1 MIYWNRIDNYAPFSE
16 KDEFSYKKTHH
27 KGHIDLRKN
36 EIERVEKNME
46 SFNEVFEYVLKYCHD
61 DPKVSDIGFN
71 KWIRILE
78 PYKFENNTAFLLTDS
93 EFTRKTTLEVYEPVL
108 KRAFAEAMGFEVNI
122 NILVKTKEAK
132 NEETV
137 EPVPTIS
144 ENNSIS
150 EALTFENFIKGKSN
164 ELAYAFC
171 IAVAGKNDNSPTPV
185 ANQTF
190 NPLFI
195 YGDSGLGKTHL
206 MKAIEN
212 EVLRKNP
219 DLNIIYT
226 TGENFVNELVMA
238 LEYHKTID
246 FHNKYRN
253 ADFLL
258 IDDIQFIAG
267 KERGQ
272 EEFFHTFNDLYN
284 AGKQIVLTSDIAPS
298 KISKLENRIRSR
310 FSLGV
315 QVDIQPPDFET
326 RMAIVKRKAELS
338 GLQLSDNVARII
350 AERVKTNI
358 RQLEGTVNKIKAL
371 TSYTNESPSVSM
383 AQRVIKEIMIANH
396 PAEITVDSIISEV
409 ANAFKVTPE
418 DIRSQNRQANISLA
432 RKITIYLMKEI
443 KGMTYSDI
451 GTELNKNHST
461 MTIHYQGVVDTLKK
475 NSDLKETVDDIIK
488 NLKN

>member
-1 MIYWNRIDNYAPFSE
+1 
-16 KDEFSYKKTHH
+16 
-27 KGHIDLRKN
+27 
-36 EIERVEKNME
+36 ME
-46 SFNEVFEYVLKYCHD
+46 SFNDVFLSVLKYCKA
-61 DPKVSDIGFN
+61 DPTVSEIGFN
-71 KWIRILE
+71 KWIKILE
-78 PYKFENNTAFLLTDS
+78 PYKLENNTAYLLTDS
-93 EFTRKTTLEVYEPVL
+93 EFTKKTTLEVYEPVL
-108 KRAFAEAMGFEVNI
+108 KKAFLETLGFDVEI
-122 NILVKTKEAK
+122 KILVKTKEKEPEK
-132 NEETV
+132 NEEPAPTV
-137 EPVPTIS
+137 SEPT
-144 ENNSIS
+144 SIS
-150 EALTFENFIKGKSN
+150 ESLTFENFIKGKSN

-171 IAVAGKNDNSPTPV
+171 IAVAGKNENSGNS
-185 ANQTF
+185 ASNNTF

-212 EVLRKNP
+212 EVLKKNP

-326 RMAIVKRKAELS
+326 RMAIVKRKAELL

-350 AERVKTNI
+350 AEKIKTNI

-371 TSYTNESPSVSM
+371 TTYTNEPPSISM

-396 PAEITVDSIISEV
+396 PAEITVDSIINEV
-409 ANAFKVTPE
+409 ASSFKVTPE
-418 DIRSQNRQANISLA
+418 DIRSQNRRANISLA
-432 RKITIYLMKEI
+432 RKITIYLLKEI
-443 KGMTYSDI
+443 KGMTYIQI
-451 GTELNKNHST
+451 GNELNKNHST
-461 MTIHYQGVVDTLKK
+461 MTIHYQDVVKLLKK
-475 NSDLKETVDDIIK
+475 NPDLKETVDDIIK
-488 NLKN
+488 NLKNT

>member
-1 MIYWNRIDNYAPFSE
+1 MD
-16 KDEFSYKKTHH
+16 
-27 KGHIDLRKN
+27 
-36 EIERVEKNME
+36 
-46 SFNEVFEYVLKYCHD
+46 SFNEVFQSVLKYCEA
-61 DPKVSDIGFN
+61 DPTISEIGFN
-71 KWIRILE
+71 KWIKILE
-78 PYKFENNTAFLLTDS
+78 PYKLENNTAYLLTDS
-93 EFTRKTTLEVYEPVL
+93 EFTRKTTLEVYEKVL
-108 KRAFAEAMGFEVNI
+108 KKAFLETLGFEVDI
-122 NILVKTKEAK
+122 NILVKSKE
-132 NEETV
+132 NEEKSV
-137 EPVPTIS
+137 SEPAPTMS
-144 ENNSIS
+144 SPTSIS
-150 EALTFENFIKGKSN
+150 ESLTFENFIKGKSN

-171 IAVAGKNDNSPTPV
+171 IAVAGKNDSKGN
-185 ANQTF
+185 AAQNKTF

-212 EVLRKNP
+212 EVLKKNP

-315 QVDIQPPDFET
+315 QVDIQAPDFET
-326 RMAIVKRKAELS
+326 RMAIVKRKAELI

-350 AERVKTNI
+350 AEKIKTNI

-371 TSYTNESPSVSM
+371 TTYTNESPSISM
-383 AQRVIKEIMIANH
+383 AQRVIKEIMIENH
-396 PAEITVDSIISEV
+396 PAEITVDSIINEV
-409 ANAFKVTPE
+409 ATSFKVTPE
-418 DIRSQNRQANISLA
+418 DIKSQNRSANISLA
-432 RKITIYLMKEI
+432 RKITIYLLKEL
-443 KGMTYSDI
+443 KGMTYNQI
-451 GTELNKNHST
+451 GDELGKNHST
-461 MTIHYQGVVDTLKK
+461 MTIHYQNVVDLLKK
-475 NSDLKETVDDIIK
+475 NADLKETVDDIIK
-488 NLKN
+488 NLKNI